1 VSVTVAAGNGSAT
14 VAIRDSGIG
23 FDTAFAQRL
32 FEPFVQHEPAREQS
46 SGGLGLGLAI
56 ASRLATL
63 LGGSLKAMS
72 PGIGM
77 GAVFTLTMP
86 VVARLNDI
94 SIDDSVAKP
103 LIPRIILIVEDNQD
117 LAQGMAELLRLSGAS
132 VHIAADGASAIAR
145 ARETVPDVIVCD
157 LGLPGGMDGY
167 AVARACKAD
176 PRLKNVRLVAV
187 SGYGS
192 SGNRAQTLTAGFD
205 AFLVKPLTEDSLRA
219 LAQ

>member
-1 VSVTVAAGNGSAT
+1 
-14 VAIRDSGIG
+14 
-23 FDTAFAQRL
+23 
-32 FEPFVQHEPAREQS
+32 
-46 SGGLGLGLAI
+46 
-56 ASRLATL
+56 
-63 LGGSLKAMS
+63 
-72 PGIGM
+72 
-77 GAVFTLTMP
+77 
-86 VVARLNDI
+86 
-94 SIDDSVAKP
+94 
-103 LIPRIILIVEDNQD
+103 
-117 LAQGMAELLRLSGAS
+117 MAELLRLSGAS